1 MYSRDK
7 LDSLFLG
14 SFLVHFGMGAGFFV
28 WSRLMCIVGSD
39 DSIVGSDDPASAE
52 NPGKINNSRQNV

>member
-28 WSRLMCIVGSD
+28 WSRLIVGSD

-52 NPGKINNSRQNV
+52 SPGKIDNSRQNV